1 MKKVKFL
8 LIFIMIAVVSFS
20 CKKDDDDDVNPIVGT
35 WEITE
40 TLDGDTIS
48 LEVTF
53 KDDLS
58 GTLLTEVIY
67 DGQTFSESDNFT
79 WSTNGNKLTIVMYGE
94 TDISTYAISGNKLTI
109 TDDNGDATV
118 FTKK

>member
-8 LIFIMIAVVSFS
+8 LIFIMIAMVSVS

-35 WEITE
+35 WEFTE
-40 TLDGDTIS
+40 TLDGETIS

-53 KDDLS
+53 KENLS
-58 GTLLTEVIY
+58 GILLTEVIY
-67 DGQTFSESDNFT
+67 DGQTFPESDNFT
-79 WSTNGNKLTIVMYGE
+79 WSTNGNKLTIVMNGE
-94 TDISTYAISGNKLTI
+94 TDTSTYSISGNKLTI
-109 TDDNGDATV
+109 SDGGDTFV